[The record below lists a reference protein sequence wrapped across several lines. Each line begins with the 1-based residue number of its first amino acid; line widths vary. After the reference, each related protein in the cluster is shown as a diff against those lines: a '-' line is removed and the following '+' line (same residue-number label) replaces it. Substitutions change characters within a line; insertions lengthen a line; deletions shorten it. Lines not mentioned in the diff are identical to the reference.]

1 MVAKELI
8 DARWKMIIG
17 AAITVLVVA
26 GLSVLYSV
34 IRDLATSPGTAG
46 LPEAIKNDLQLSVA
60 NFGLYVWGQ
69 WFPKNGPMVLG
80 GLAAFLGAGLIAGE
94 VGKGTIFFLL
104 SKPVS
109 RERVLITKY
118 LVSAAILLG
127 VSLLGSLVMLL
138 TAVILGQ
145 SVPVDRILLATV
157 LLWLGTL
164 SILGIALLFSTL
176 FDDALRPAGLAIL
189 VAIVIGLP
197 GVVGAFLPGWADWS
211 LPRYWASLSG
221 FLGTAFPVKEF
232 VICLVT
238 AIVPVAGALAL
249 FRKRAY

>member
-26 GLSVLYSV
+26 GLSVLYSL

-60 NFGLYVWGQ
+60 NFGLYAWGQ
-69 WFPKNGPMVLG
+69 WFPKNGPMVIG

-118 LVSAAILLG
+118 LVSAGILLG
-127 VSLLGSLVMLL
+127 VTLLGSVVMLL
-138 TAVILGQ
+138 TAVLLGQ
-145 SVPVDRILLATV
+145 IVPVDRILLATV

-164 SILGIALLFSTL
+164 FVLGIALLFSTL
-176 FDDALRPAGLAIL
+176 FDDVLRPAGLAIL
-189 VAIVIGLP
+189 VAIIIGLP

-211 LPRYWASLSG
+211 LPGYWASLSG

-238 AIVPVAGALAL
+238 AVLPVASALAL

>member
-8 DARWKMIIG
+8 DARWKIIVG
-17 AAITVLVVA
+17 AVITALLVA

-34 IRDLATSPGTAG
+34 IRDLATNPSVAG
-46 LPEAIKNDLQLSVA
+46 LPDVFKNDLQLSVA
-60 NFGLYVWGQ
+60 NFGLYVWGP
-69 WFPKNGPMVLG
+69 WFPKTGPMVLG
-80 GLAAFLGAGLIAGE
+80 GLAAFLGGGLIAGE

-127 VSLLGSLVMLL
+127 VTLLGTLVMLL
-138 TAVILGQ
+138 TAVVMGQ

-164 SILGIALLFSTL
+164 SILGVALLFSTL
-176 FDDALRPAGLAIL
+176 FDDVLRPVGLAIL
-189 VAIVIGLP
+189 VAVVVGLP
-197 GVVGAFLPGWADWS
+197 GVVGPFLPGWADWS

-221 FLGTAFPVKEF
+221 FLGTAFPAKEF

-238 AIVPVAGALAL
+238 AIIPVAGALAV
-249 FRKRAY
+249 FRKRAF